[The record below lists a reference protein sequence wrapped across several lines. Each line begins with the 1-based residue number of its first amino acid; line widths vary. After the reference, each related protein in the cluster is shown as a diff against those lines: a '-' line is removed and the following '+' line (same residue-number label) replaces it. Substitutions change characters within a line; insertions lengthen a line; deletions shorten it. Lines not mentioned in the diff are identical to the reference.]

1 MKSSAEPPKRL
12 GASDVKNWS
21 ASGER
26 VDATTNAPVAGG
38 SFRYAYDGI
47 GRPSDFI
54 AWPES

>member
-1 MKSSAEPPKRL
+1 MAYLQHHLNVL
-12 GASDVKNWS
+12 GWPGWLYG
-21 ASGER
+21 GER
-26 VDATTNAPVAGG
+26 VDATTNAPVSGG